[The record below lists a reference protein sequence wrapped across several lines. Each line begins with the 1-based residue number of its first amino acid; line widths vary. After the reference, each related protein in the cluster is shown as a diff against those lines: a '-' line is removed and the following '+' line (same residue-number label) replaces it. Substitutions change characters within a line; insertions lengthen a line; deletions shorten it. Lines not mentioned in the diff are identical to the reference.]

1 MKGLRILLNEE
12 IERRGFMTINEVHD
26 FAKDLNH
33 KESNAER
40 RLRPSE
46 SPNIETIRDKKGNN
60 IGYKYIPLEEI
71 PLFKGT
77 TEQLDTLFDCKDKI
91 VVSEKDLLK
100 YR

>member
-1 MKGLRILLNEE
+1 MLLNEE
-12 IERRGFMTINEVHD
+12 IERKGFMTINEVHA
-26 FAKDLNH
+26 FAKELNH

-46 SPNIETIRDKKGNN
+46 SPNIKTIRDEKGNN
-60 IGYKYIPLEEI
+60 IGYKYVPFKFPEIELPEE
-71 PLFKGT
+71 
-77 TEQLDTLFDCKDKI
+77 ENTLFNVENK